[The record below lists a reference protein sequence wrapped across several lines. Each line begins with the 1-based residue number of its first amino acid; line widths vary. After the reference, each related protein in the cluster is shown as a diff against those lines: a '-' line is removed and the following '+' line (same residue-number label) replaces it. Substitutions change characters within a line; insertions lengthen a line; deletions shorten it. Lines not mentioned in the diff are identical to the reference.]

1 MSKALPVIFLLAL
14 ISSLTLACTPTAP
27 KTSTNTPN
35 TDLHDLYA
43 QILANPE
50 SAIQTY
56 ANTVLLV
63 HAAPVQA
70 LTHPNTVLI
79 AHPPGDPIPLHFN
92 KDQQTAGLQ
101 PGMTIRVLCT
111 AKKKG
116 PFKKELVLKNC
127 RWNPANAIGLHPIH
141 PPPEPPQ

>member
-1 MSKALPVIFLLAL
+1 MTPALPAIFLLAL
-14 ISSLTLACTPTAP
+14 ISSLTLACTPT
-27 KTSTNTPN
+27 TPRTPTDETP

-56 ANTVLLV
+56 ANTILLV

-92 KDQQTAGLQ
+92 KDQQTAGLE
-101 PGMTIRVLCT
+101 PGMAIRVLCT

-127 RWNPANAIGLHPIH
+127 RWNTANDAGAHPVH
-141 PPPEPPQ
+141 PPSEPPQ

>member
-1 MSKALPVIFLLAL
+1 MSKAFPAIFLLAL
-14 ISSLTLACTPTAP
+14 ISSLTLACTPA
-27 KTSTNTPN
+27 TSQTPTGPTP

-43 QILANPE
+43 LISANPE
-50 SAIQTY
+50 SAHQTY
-56 ANTVLLV
+56 ANTVLLL
-63 HAAPVQA
+63 HAAPVEA
-70 LTHPNTVLI
+70 LAHPNTVLI

-92 KDQQTAGLQ
+92 KDQQTAGLE
-101 PGMTIRVLCT
+101 PGMAIRVLCT

-141 PPPEPPQ
+141 PPPEHPQ